1 MVYRAAATRRRFLQ
15 AVRGSR
21 RRTPPCPPVAHYRCP
36 FIREPNSSRANGTSS
51 HDSVLIGAVL
61 ARACLTRERQ
71 NCPDRPGTG
80 RHGAPPAPPPERSI
94 PSDRTVDNLDR
105 GSTTGRIYQS
115 LCPTVYRPTWCTI
128 RPFRYHDLE
137 FRLPR
142 RRCRRLWSRVRSRL
156 STWSP
161 DRSPLGGIA
170 AGVGGLGG
178 LVSGRLSARMVEGML
193 YAISPT
199 GPGWIGESTAKRLRV
214 RRATSV
220 RWLGGEEYG
229 PWCGDDQ

>member
-1 MVYRAAATRRRFLQ
+1 VVYRAAATRRRFLQ

-80 RHGAPPAPPPERSI
+80 RHGAPPATPPERS
-94 PSDRTVDNLDR
+94 TVPR
-105 GSTTGRIYQS
+105 G
-115 LCPTVYRPTWCTI
+115 
-128 RPFRYHDLE
+128 
-137 FRLPR
+137 
-142 RRCRRLWSRVRSRL
+142 VRFDHFGIT
-156 STWSP
+156 TWSSVSL
-161 DRSPLGGIA
+161 DGAVVGSGLGYAVGSRRGRRVGLPLGVIA
-170 AGVGGLGG
+170 AGAGG

-220 RWLGGEEYG
+220 RWFGGEEYV
-229 PWCGDDQ
+229 PWCGDDQQTSTGTDSE